1 LHTGNI
7 DHHLVMRD
15 SGVYDEVDD
24 KRRKKKGIL
33 SRSTFVGPHGILL
46 GCNETLYQIVMNA
59 N

>member
-1 LHTGNI
+1 
-7 DHHLVMRD
+7 MRD

-46 GCNETLYQIVMNA
+46 GCNETLYQSVMNA

>member
-1 LHTGNI
+1 MKLMI
-7 DHHLVMRD
+7 R
-15 SGVYDEVDD
+15 E
-24 KRRKKKGIL
+24 KRKEGIL